1 MPELVFRDVSK
12 SFGDH
17 QVIRPFSATV
27 PDGEF
32 LVLLGPSGCGKST
45 LLRMIAGLT
54 DITSGELLFQGERAN
69 DWDPKQ
75 RGVAFVFQSY
85 ALYPHMSVRANIAFP
100 LVMDAFRKWH
110 HIPGVGALV
119 RRRLTRSP
127 AIASRTGHIARQ
139 LELETLLDRRPA
151 SLSGG
156 QRQRVA
162 LARALARRP
171 KLMLLDEPFSALDT
185 GLRASTR
192 QAVAELLSAEGI
204 TTILVTHDQAEAL
217 SFADQVVVMREG
229 RLLQAGT
236 PEEVYLRSRD
246 ATVARFLGPAILL
259 PARCAGSEVL
269 CPLGALRVHPGA
281 RPGEATVM
289 LREEQIE
296 LEPAVPGAGMAVVE
310 RTAFGGS
317 QTSLW
322 LRLKSDGTVITLRAS
337 PFRVPRAGDEVSLR
351 VLGEAHL
358 LPSED

>member
-1 MPELVFRDVSK
+1 MGPAFLELDGVAKQYGPVTAVHDVT
-12 SFGDH
+12 
-17 QVIRPFSATV
+17 IRVAR
-27 PDGEF
+27 GEF
-32 LVLLGPSGCGKST
+32 LGLLGPSGCGKTTT
-45 LLRMIAGLT
+45 LQMIAGFEAP
-54 DITSGELLFQGERAN
+54 TSGRIVLEGRDLAAV
-69 DWDPKQ
+69 PAAK
-75 RGVAFVFQSY
+75 RGMGIVFQSY
-85 ALYPHMSVRANIAFP
+85 ALFPHMTAAENVAFGLEMRKVPKAERAKRVREALDLVHLAHLADRFP
-100 LVMDAFRKWH
+100 RNM
-110 HIPGVGALV
+110 
-119 RRRLTRSP
+119 
-127 AIASRTGHIARQ
+127 
-139 LELETLLDRRPA
+139 
-151 SLSGG
+151 SGG
-156 QRQRVA
+156 QQQRVA